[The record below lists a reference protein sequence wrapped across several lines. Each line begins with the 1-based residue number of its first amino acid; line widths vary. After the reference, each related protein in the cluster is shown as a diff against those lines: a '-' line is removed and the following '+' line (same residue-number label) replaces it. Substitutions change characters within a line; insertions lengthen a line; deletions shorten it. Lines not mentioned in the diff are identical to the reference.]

1 MAMSPVQPSCRASD
15 ETPAWFAAG
24 SWALSNRRVES
35 IEQRQPLGERL
46 LVVLHSGQEPA
57 QDKVEPARL
66 FAREFFVAKISL
78 VDDLGNR
85 RQAAVAKSRAVQ
97 QGLEGAVISVVA
109 ELDAGHV
116 EGDGARRHLIG
127 SGKVELGLRVEKA
140 LDEPGGGDAV
150 HVRPRASDPS

>member
-66 FAREFFVAKISL
+66 FAREFFVAEISL

-85 RQAAVAKSRAVQ
+85 RQAAVAQSRTVPPS
-97 QGLEGAVISVVA
+97 LPGAAIRGRA
-109 ELDAGHV
+109 TIHPRHRP
-116 EGDGARRHLIG
+116 GDRAPRHRL
-127 SGKVELGLRVEKA
+127 
-140 LDEPGGGDAV
+140 
-150 HVRPRASDPS
+150 